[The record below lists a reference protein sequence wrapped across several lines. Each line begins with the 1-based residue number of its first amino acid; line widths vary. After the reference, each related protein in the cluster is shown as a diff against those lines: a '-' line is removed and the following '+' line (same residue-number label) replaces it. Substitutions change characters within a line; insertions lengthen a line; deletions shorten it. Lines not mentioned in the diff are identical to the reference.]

1 MGNLLGAFQVA
12 LAVKNLP
19 ANAGDIRDVGS
30 IPGLG
35 WSPGGEHEERL
46 QYSCL
51 EKKTKFSWKR
61 FSWKLGF
68 YIHQN
73 SFAGQVENSRGCL
86 STSKA
91 STELAGLRTQ
101 VKLLN
106 FHCSPSSLLLSAV
119 IIEIFL
125 LVWVPYIP
133 EVMKE
138 VKRTVLS
145 S

>member
-1 MGNLLGAFQVA
+1 MTPVF
-12 LAVKNLP
+12 LP
-19 ANAGDIRDVGS
+19 GK
-30 IPGLG
+30 
-35 WSPGGEHEERL
+35 
-46 QYSCL
+46 
-51 EKKTKFSWKR
+51 EKLVFIKEILMKTR
-61 FSWKLGF
+61 FLHPSKLFWG
-68 YIHQN
+68 
-73 SFAGQVENSRGCL
+73 GQVENSRGCL

-91 STELAGLRTQ
+91 SPELIGLKTQ

-119 IIEIFL
+119 IIEILL

-138 VKRTVLS
+138 EKRSVLS

>member
-1 MGNLLGAFQVA
+1 MTPVF
-12 LAVKNLP
+12 LP
-19 ANAGDIRDVGS
+19 GK
-30 IPGLG
+30 
-35 WSPGGEHEERL
+35 
-46 QYSCL
+46 
-51 EKKTKFSWKR
+51 EKLVFIKEILTKTR
-61 FSWKLGF
+61 FLHPPKLFWG
-68 YIHQN
+68 
-73 SFAGQVENSRGCL
+73 GQVENSTL

-91 STELAGLRTQ
+91 STELIGLKTQ

-119 IIEIFL
+119 IIEILL

-138 VKRTVLS
+138 EKRSVLS